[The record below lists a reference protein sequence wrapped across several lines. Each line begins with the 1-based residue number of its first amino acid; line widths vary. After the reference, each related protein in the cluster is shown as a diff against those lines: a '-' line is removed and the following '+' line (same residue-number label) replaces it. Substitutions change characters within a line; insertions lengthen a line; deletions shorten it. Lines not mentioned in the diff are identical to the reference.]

1 MPSNSV
7 LLICRKSTI
16 REGAVDPIDCTH
28 KMKSKRD
35 LIETIQLI
43 TALIALGMTLFSFIK
58 RFMDWSERF
67 DYEK

>member
-1 MPSNSV
+1 MNR
-7 LLICRKSTI
+7 LRKQ
-16 REGAVDPIDCTH
+16 
-28 KMKSKRD
+28 MKSKKD